1 MLLAGVCSHHTILSH
16 VRSELSKTREAR
28 EAAMEDN
35 IQDDVEVGFKS
46 LDDNV
51 LGIST
56 MSAAESTLAT
66 RMSTHQEFQEHES
79 ELPRVDPNSNYGR
92 RSLSIKREATAPVF
106 KEHKNY
112 GTWENLVLAYQTL
125 GVVYGDLGTSPLYVF
140 PTVSINSPQEED
152 FLGVLSIIFWTLTLM
167 GLLKYIFIVLQ
178 ADDHGEGGTFA
189 LYSKLCRHANIGMT
203 SGQRYS
209 RLESDMELSHYD
221 KPQTLQSKT
230 KRFLETSKV
239 AQNIL
244 LLVVMM
250 GTCMVMGDGV
260 LTPAISVLSAI
271 GGIKSE
277 ESVIS
282 QTVVIIISSVV
293 LVGLFLLQSWGTSK
307 VSFLFSPIMIAWF
320 VSTPMIGAYNIHRY
334 YPGIFKAL
342 SPHYIIKY
350 FQRNHKDGW
359 VNLGGIFLCITGAEA
374 MFCDLGHFN
383 KRAIQIAFST
393 MVYPSLIITYAGEAA
408 YLIKHPENLAD
419 AYFKSIPHLVYWPMF
434 IVSTLAAI
442 VASQAL
448 ISATFSI
455 IKQSMAHG
463 CFPRVKLIHTSKK
476 QEGQVYSPE
485 INYILMV
492 LCLAIVIGFRNGTQ
506 IGNAFGVAVV
516 FVMIIT
522 TFLVTLVMLVI
533 WSTPW
538 PLILLYFTTYITIE
552 GVYMTSVL
560 NKVPQGGWV
569 PFAISAFFL
578 MVMLIWNSGRQKK
591 YQVEAMHKVSSGELA
606 FQISNTGAKRTPG
619 MCFFY
624 SELLH
629 GVPPIISQ
637 YIKIVGSIHHIVV
650 VTKIRFIPVT
660 TVLPS
665 ERIYVGRK
673 GIEGIYWC
681 VARYGYM
688 DVIDLEGN
696 EFVDQVI
703 EKLIYYITAIEDP
716 DNNEP
721 LPQQLAADQLAHD
734 QLINRKPT
742 TAKISQLENNSTQKE
757 IAELQHAR
765 SKDAVHVVGKV
776 TLISGKNTS
785 WVEGILVDKLYSL
798 LQNTCRSSIAAL
810 RIPPALL
817 LQVGMVYEL

>member
-1 MLLAGVCSHHTILSH
+1 MQ
-16 VRSELSKTREAR
+16 
-28 EAAMEDN
+28 DN
-35 IQDDVEVGFKS
+35 IEDVEVGSKFQF
-46 LDDNV
+46 DNV
-51 LGIST
+51 SGIST
-56 MSAAESTLAT
+56 LNAETTLAR
-66 RMSTHQEFQEHES
+66 RMPTQQALQEHRT
-79 ELPRVDPNSNYGR
+79 ELPTADPDSNLR
-92 RSLSIKREATAPVF
+92 RSPLSIEREAIAPVF
-106 KEHKNY
+106 KEQKNY
-112 GTWENLVLAYQTL
+112 GKWGNLVLAYQTL

-140 PTVSINSPQEED
+140 PTVSMSSPQEED
-152 FLGVLSIIFWTLTLM
+152 LLGILSIIFWTLTLM
-167 GLLKYIFIVLQ
+167 GLLKYVFIVLQ

-189 LYSKLCRHANIGMT
+189 LYSKLCRHTKINVNA
-203 SGQRYS
+203 GQQYS
-209 RLESDMELSHYD
+209 RLDSDMNLSHYD
-221 KPQTLQSKT
+221 KPKTLRSKT
-230 KRFLETSKV
+230 KQLLETSKA

-244 LLVVMM
+244 LFVVMM

-277 ESVIS
+277 ESAIS
-282 QTVVIIISSVV
+282 QTVVIVISSVV
-293 LVGLFLLQSWGTSK
+293 LVALFLLQSRGTSK

-320 VSTPMIGAYNIHRY
+320 VTTPMIGAYNIHKF

-342 SPHYIIKY
+342 SPHYIIRF
-350 FQRNHKDGW
+350 FQRNDKDGW
-359 VNLGGIFLCITGAEA
+359 VNLGAIFLCITGAEA
-374 MFCDLGHFN
+374 MFADLGHFN
-383 KRAIQIAFST
+383 KQAIQIAFST

-408 YLIKHPENLAD
+408 YLIKHPENLGD
-419 AYFKSIPHLVYWPMF
+419 AYFKSIPRPIYWPMF
-434 IVSTLAAI
+434 IISTLAAI

-455 IKQSMAHG
+455 IKQSMALG

-476 QEGQVYSPE
+476 EEGQIYSPE

-522 TFLVTLVMLVI
+522 TFLVTIVMLVI

-538 PLILLYFTTYITIE
+538 PVILLYFITYLTIE

-578 MVMLIWNSGRQKK
+578 LVMLIWNSGRKKK
-591 YQVEAMHKVSSGELA
+591 YQVEAMHKISSGELSL
-606 FQISNTGAKRTPG
+606 QISNLGAVRTPG
-619 MCFFY
+619 ICFFY
-624 SELLH
+624 SELIH

-637 YIKIVGSIHHIVV
+637 YVKIVGSVHEIVII
-650 VTKIRFIPVT
+650 TNIRFIPVT

-673 GIEGIYWC
+673 GVQGIYWC

-688 DVIDLEGN
+688 DIIDLEGK

-703 EKLIYYITAIEDP
+703 EKLTEYITPNEDP
-716 DNNEP
+716 SNYESSVQKLSGNSE
-721 LPQQLAADQLAHD
+721 
-734 QLINRKPT
+734 N
-742 TAKISQLENNSTQKE
+742 SQLVNQKSTSATIFLEGNSTQME
-757 IAELQHAR
+757 IAKLQHAHK
-765 SKDAVHVVGKV
+765 KDAAVHVVGKV

-785 WVEGILVDKLYSL
+785 WVEGILVENLYRL
-798 LQNTCRSSIAAL
+798 LQNSCRSSIAAL
-810 RIPPALL
+810 RIPPSRL